1 MKLFGFEIKRPEEE
15 SIKAL
20 PSFIPD
26 IKDDGASVI
35 SAGGSYGVYV
45 DLDGSVRTESELVSK
60 YRDLSMQA
68 EIEMAIDNIINDS
81 VINEEN
87 QKIVE
92 LILNDTAPISP
103 QIKEL
108 LQQEFQNVLNLLEF
122 NEHAYEIYKRW
133 YIDGR
138 LYYHV
143 VIDPTP
149 QGQLNGILKLRYIDP
164 RKIRKVREI
173 ERKRDQALQGIQVTK
188 VKNEYYIYNERGFT
202 SGARTVTSPTSG
214 IKIAVDSICH
224 CTSGLMDPSGA
235 TVIGYLHSAIKP
247 MNQLRALE
255 DATLIYRICVV
266 GDTRVKTV
274 DGYKYIKDISN
285 TDVVYVFTKDGLETA
300 KVKKQWTSGV
310 KPVFKVS
317 SQHHSIR
324 ATSTHPVLVKDSE
337 TNIVEYVAV
346 SKLNPK
352 RHSFV
357 YESHKDTDEQIPL
370 KITRNPVLKLLNS
383 GIWSSYRVDAKEK
396 IISSVANR
404 YNCKHSSVRNFLY
417 GQQYFD
423 KNLAISILDSFGIL
437 EYAEFDQKYEGF
449 TTNDVCLPDYVDQDF
464 ARLFGFLLG
473 DGSVSDYTITFAEGI
488 DEQQNFYYAG
498 LLRHYFSNCTR
509 YAVKGRTYCNYTTN
523 NTIGAEL
530 LRSLGF
536 VTGAKNKRIPEWV
549 FRTSKEIRKAF
560 IEGLADADGCI
571 KRNDLKN
578 TWSAEIELCNK
589 RLVEDIKELW
599 TSVGLSSGHIRYK
612 KTPSQ
617 TRKFGLEMRR
627 TLPETESWTV
637 YISNNPLKKFEPIW
651 SIVED
656 GEELVY
662 DIEVDHEKHN
672 FIGNGIVLHN
682 SRAPERRIFYI
693 DVGNLPKVKAEQYLR
708 DMMIKH
714 KNRLVYD
721 SETGCFDMSTKIP
734 LLDGRTLS
742 ISEIETEMLSGK
754 ILWAYSCDPNT
765 GKFAPGLIT
774 WAGETRKN
782 AKVMR
787 LTFDNGKSVTCTLDH
802 KFPVWNKGFV
812 EAKDLSVGES
822 MMPDYKRK
830 AKVPGAKSTYE
841 QIFDNETKKWLFTH
855 RAVSKWKDDNG
866 LLNEW
871 AYHNDFINNP
881 KTTVH
886 HTNYNRYDNCPDN
899 LVRMARDD
907 HFYFHK
913 QHNSLAGKIG
923 GKTTAE
929 RHKRN
934 GTYYFNLTS
943 EQRSEIGKKSG
954 KIGGSNSYKNKSGIH
969 GLSKET
975 TTKNSIQGNRV
986 FQQKL
991 STDIEFRENFCNKLS
1006 EGFTDERRNAAAER
1020 GKLLGAAH
1028 FKKMNKAANI
1038 AKWNDDKNIERR
1050 KALADLQTIVFSP
1063 QIFDLV
1069 KDCAALR
1076 MNTKDVIST
1085 VNKQL
1090 DFDEWKSL
1098 NDVKAIKQ
1106 KTFDAFTYKDL
1117 LKVCKKSGF
1126 KDWRNYQYAISLNNH
1141 KIVKIEYLEEPM
1153 NVGTITIDGAEQY
1166 HDFHTFALDA
1176 GVYTKNSIKDDRKF
1190 QTMLE
1195 DYWLPRREGGRGT
1208 EITTLPAGQ
1217 NLGELSD
1224 VEYFQKRLFRSLRVP
1239 FSRLDP
1245 EAMYSYGRVAEI
1257 TRDEINF
1264 ARFIDRL
1271 RMRFSTLFTTLLEK
1285 QLVLKQIMSPDE
1297 FRALIPHIKYQ
1308 YARDNL
1314 FSELKQNDIMQARLN
1329 VLNLL
1334 MPFIGKYF
1342 SHGWI
1347 RKNVLKQSDE
1357 DMQFMDQEIAQEINI
1372 PQYISQEMEEPQFDN
1387 NDKGK

>member
-108 LQQEFQNVLNLLEF
+108 LQQEFQNVLNILEF

-202 SGARTVTSPTSG
+202 AGARTVTSSTSG

-255 DATLIYRICVV
+255 DATLIYRI
-266 GDTRVKTV
+266 
-274 DGYKYIKDISN
+274 
-285 TDVVYVFTKDGLETA
+285 
-300 KVKKQWTSGV
+300 
-310 KPVFKVS
+310 
-317 SQHHSIR
+317 
-324 ATSTHPVLVKDSE
+324 
-337 TNIVEYVAV
+337 
-346 SKLNPK
+346 
-352 RHSFV
+352 
-357 YESHKDTDEQIPL
+357 
-370 KITRNPVLKLLNS
+370 
-383 GIWSSYRVDAKEK
+383 
-396 IISSVANR
+396 
-404 YNCKHSSVRNFLY
+404 
-417 GQQYFD
+417 
-423 KNLAISILDSFGIL
+423 
-437 EYAEFDQKYEGF
+437 
-449 TTNDVCLPDYVDQDF
+449 
-464 ARLFGFLLG
+464 
-473 DGSVSDYTITFAEGI
+473 
-488 DEQQNFYYAG
+488 
-498 LLRHYFSNCTR
+498 
-509 YAVKGRTYCNYTTN
+509 
-523 NTIGAEL
+523 
-530 LRSLGF
+530 
-536 VTGAKNKRIPEWV
+536 
-549 FRTSKEIRKAF
+549 
-560 IEGLADADGCI
+560 
-571 KRNDLKN
+571 
-578 TWSAEIELCNK
+578 
-589 RLVEDIKELW
+589 
-599 TSVGLSSGHIRYK
+599 
-612 KTPSQ
+612 
-617 TRKFGLEMRR
+617 
-627 TLPETESWTV
+627 
-637 YISNNPLKKFEPIW
+637 
-651 SIVED
+651 
-656 GEELVY
+656 
-662 DIEVDHEKHN
+662 
-672 FIGNGIVLHN
+672 

-721 SETGCFDMSTKIP
+721 SETGSIKDDRKFMCYALDTKIP

-742 ISEIETEMLSGK
+742 LEDIISEYKNGK
-754 ILWAYSCDPNT
+754 KNWVYSCDPIT
-765 GKFAPGLIT
+765 GKFVPGPVS
-774 WAGETRKN
+774 WAGITKRN
-782 AKVMR
+782 SQVVKV
-787 LTFDNGKSVTCTLDH
+787 TFDNGKSVVCTPDH
-802 KFPVWNKGFV
+802 KFPVWGEGFV
-812 EAKDLSVGES
+812 EAQHLTGKSII
-822 MMPDYKRK
+822 
-830 AKVPGAKSTYE
+830 PGYRRMQVLHGTSEYE
-841 QIFDNETKKWLFTH
+841 QIYKNDTKKWEYTH
-855 RAVSKWKDDNG
+855 REVVRWKAANFIREEKVHKSEYEHSKKNT
-866 LLNEW
+866 
-871 AYHNDFINNP
+871 I
-881 KTTVH
+881 H
-886 HTNYNRYDNCPDN
+886 HVDYNRLNNAPSN
-899 LVRMARDD
+899 LVMMNRDD
-907 HFYFHK
+907 HYKFHWDNAK
-913 QHNSLAGKIG
+913 YGI
-923 GKTTAE
+923 
-929 RHKRN
+929 RR
-934 GTYYFNLTS
+934 
-943 EQRSEIGKKSG
+943 
-954 KIGGSNSYKNKSGIH
+954 KNKS
-969 GLSKET
+969 EDFT
-975 TTKNSIQGNRV
+975 PAWR
-986 FQQKL
+986 QKL
-991 STDIEFRENFCNKLS
+991 SDKRKGKVHHCKSWSVTKPDGTIEIVENLNEYCRANELNRSNIKYKS
-1006 EGFTDERRNAAAER
+1006 SKGY
-1020 GKLLGAAH
+1020 
-1028 FKKMNKAANI
+1028 KA
-1038 AKWNDDKNIERR
+1038 
-1050 KALADLQTIVFSP
+1050 Q
-1063 QIFDLV
+1063 QLV
-1069 KDCAALR
+1069 
-1076 MNTKDVIST
+1076 NH
-1085 VNKQL
+1085 
-1090 DFDEWKSL
+1090 
-1098 NDVKAIKQ
+1098 KAISVEFL
-1106 KTFDAFTYKDL
+1106 TDTIDVGCL
-1117 LKVCKKSGF
+1117 TI
-1126 KDWRNYQYAISLNNH
+1126 D
-1141 KIVKIEYLEEPM
+1141 LEER
-1153 NVGTITIDGAEQY
+1153 Y
-1166 HDFHTFALDA
+1166 HSHHTYLLDA
-1176 GVYTKNSIKDDRKF
+1176 GVYTKN
-1190 QTMLE
+1190 TMLE